1 MGCNWLMIRSFH
13 CPNLVRIG
21 CNADFLSRFQVTWTM
36 VRELKGVYR
45 NDIFYFHIT
54 FYKKKRDKLCFAC
67 CFFFFT
73 LQNMIKVFLDIMV
86 ALNLSFPFWLGLL
99 RLTS

>member
-1 MGCNWLMIRSFH
+1 MIF
-13 CPNLVRIG
+13 
-21 CNADFLSRFQVTWTM
+21 F
-36 VRELKGVYR
+36 
-45 NDIFYFHIT
+45 IFTLLFT
-54 FYKKKRDKLCFAC
+54 KKNEINFVLLAA
-67 CFFFFT
+67 FFFFT